1 MKRAV
6 CLFVSL
12 LALLWAVPT
21 HAGHIIGV
29 KNFTVSP
36 DTAKVGDKIKVTL
49 KGYVNLKNYKCT
61 LSASTTE
68 GSVAAPAEIGSPND
82 ASISVGTPYNFD
94 VSFDVTFQKPH
105 SPADISVKLAQGTL
119 EGQPL
124 DNCDGISPSS
134 QVWVMAADGKGKITG
149 LSFSSPKVKVGDA
162 VDFTVAGT
170 GGLCNLNFQF
180 VGGSWNGDTSG
191 LETSLPFKSAKAS
204 FTKDGSAELTVTSL
218 PSQTCDAGEVK
229 AMVTVEKIA
238 APLAKKPDLM
248 CSVAAY
254 KDEARTQ
261 AIASGDSV
269 AVSAP
274 SPKVYVVVTLQ
285 NVGDAD
291 VVPDFESRVQY
302 KFNNQVVGNPGFA
315 ITGPVSVG
323 QTPRTVSVREV
334 AVPGGTT
341 TMEVTGSVDSK
352 TQIDEK
358 DEANN
363 QCKLTITTKLGSIAR
378 AQGTSSAVQIR
389 GSARAVAPK
398 VTMGMSSVKVHQNSN
413 PPKTYSKSFDPAKQ
427 NAMVEVGYYTL
438 LGGNTKLTVIYKNIG
453 PGNSKPMTAG
463 GSVAGGNRSLGLD
476 PRTVPA
482 MAPGETHELQWDAG
496 LFQQAALT
504 VILNLK

>member
-1 MKRAV
+1 MTRAV
-6 CLFVSL
+6 FLVVHL
-12 LALLWAVPT
+12 LLLLWALPA

-49 KGYVNLKNYKCT
+49 KGYINLKNYKCT

-170 GGLCNLNFQF
+170 GGLCKLNFQF

-218 PSQTCDAGEVK
+218 PSQTCEAGEVK
-229 AMVTVEKIA
+229 TMVTVEQVA
-238 APLAKKPDLM
+238 APLAKKPDLV

-261 AIASGDSV
+261 AIASGG
-269 AVSAP
+269 SASFNGP
-274 SPKVYVVVTLQ
+274 VPKVYFVVTLQ

-291 VVPDFESRVQY
+291 VVPGFESRVQY
-302 KFNNQVVGNPGFA
+302 KLNNQVVGNPGFA

-363 QCKLTITTKLGSIAR
+363 QCKLAITTKLGPQIKERAKPSDLPAR
-378 AQGTSSAVQIR
+378 S
-389 GSARAVAPK
+389 
-398 VTMGMSSVKVHQNSN
+398 VT
-413 PPKTYSKSFDPAKQ
+413 
-427 NAMVEVGYYTL
+427 
-438 LGGNTKLTVIYKNIG
+438 
-453 PGNSKPMTAG
+453 
-463 GSVAGGNRSLGLD
+463 
-476 PRTVPA
+476 PRR
-482 MAPGETHELQWDAG
+482 
-496 LFQQAALT
+496 
-504 VILNLK
+504 